1 MEALWD
7 LPCLTLLVQTIAT
20 TNRQEQ
26 FWKLKKLKNNKG
38 IVILR
43 PDKDNGL
50 VIIKDNITYKIKM
63 YALLNY
69 ERKFKQLSSDPTN
82 LREGQLQR
90 YLR

>member
-1 MEALWD
+1 MEAPWD
-7 LPCLTLLVQTIAT
+7 LTCFTFPVQTIAT
-20 TNRQEQ
+20 TNQQEQ
-26 FWKLKKLKNNKG
+26 FWKVKKLRNNKG

-50 VIIKDNITYKIKM
+50 VIIKDNITYKLKM

-69 ERKFKQLSSDPTN
+69 ERKFKQLSSDPTK
-82 LREGQLQR
+82 LREGKLQR